1 MTTLV
6 SFTLDNLGDAA
17 DLHRG
22 VINSPRKP
30 GTNPAFEKGYPALM
44 ELSAEFGVP
53 LTYFIEGWSAQQY
66 PEELQKIQAQGHEIG
81 MHGWQ
86 HESWTEL
93 NEYQIR
99 ELCLRSTESIKKAIG
114 KAPVAFRAPG
124 GISTP
129 YTRKILADLGYTI
142 DASHTGDGWIRTET
156 SRLVCIPYTW
166 EGVDASHW
174 LWENRS
180 CEEVEDI
187 WFQALEKAAE
197 EGRHFV
203 FIWHPHVMGMNPDRL
218 ETGRRIIRFV
228 HASSRYSVVRLSS
241 IRNRALTF
249 S

>member
-1 MTTLV
+1 MATLV

-22 VINSPRKP
+22 VITSPRAA
-30 GTNPAFEKGYPALM
+30 GTNPAFEIGYPALL
-44 ELSAEFGVP
+44 ELSTELGIP
-53 LTYFIEGWSAQQY
+53 LTYFIEGWSAEQY
-66 PEELQKIQAQGHEIG
+66 PQELKHILKLGHEIG

-86 HESWTEL
+86 HENWAEIEESVTRDL
-93 NEYQIR
+93 IVKA
-99 ELCLRSTESIKKAIG
+99 TESIRRASG
-114 KAPVAFRAPG
+114 VNPTAFRAPG
-124 GISTP
+124 GVSTP
-129 YTRKILADLGYTI
+129 HTRKLLAELGYTI
-142 DASHTGDGWIRTET
+142 DASHTPDGWVRTET

-174 LWENRS
+174 LWEKKS

-187 WFQALEKAAE
+187 WFRALEKAAD

-203 FIWHPHVMGMNPDRL
+203 FIWHPHVMGLDPAKL
-218 ETGRRIIRFV
+218 ETGRRLIRLV
-228 HASSRYSVVRLSS
+228 QASDRYRVVRLSA